1 MEHSK
6 SQAATYNA
14 PLPWLLWALAF
25 LVVSYTTRNPLY
37 LVLACVVLWATV
49 EAHAQQLSLRLF
61 LTVLLLGTVWNFVTV
76 HVGNTVL
83 FALPETWFLIGGS
96 YTLEA
101 ALYGALNGLAL
112 ALILSTFGFLMVQLS
127 PRDMIRLTPPALYE
141 AGLVLSVALTFLPQG
156 RETLEEIRQAQ
167 AVRGHRVKGLRD
179 LLPLF
184 LPLLITALE
193 RALQLAETLEARAFT
208 SWRGR
213 RSWHTAALFIVALLL
228 LLLGSGGAL
237 LGWPSW
243 INSALLIAGVLAVG
257 WGIGLAGAAMPG
269 AAPYASRR
277 TALTPGAWL
286 ISGATVAAL
295 ALWGVLLFSQPQV
308 LAYEVYPHPTAPSLS
323 VWAVLALLLL
333 AVPAFTRVGR
343 VASAPQPRAPVLE
356 PVAKVTLPPRIVFEG
371 LTFAYPGGAAPLLR
385 DVSCA
390 IEPGAFVLVT
400 GPSGVGKSTL
410 LRCINGLVPQATG
423 GRIGGHVWVGE
434 ADALRAG
441 PRIMARQVGLVVQSP
456 EAGFVADRVEDEV
469 AFSLEN
475 RFRGGEGESVAP
487 EALTA
492 RLEET
497 LTRVGVAHLRERP
510 LTQLSGGERQRVA
523 LAAALALHPPILL
536 LDEPLSQLD
545 PQGAEDLLA
554 FLQQLHAEG
563 MTIVITEHR
572 LERVLPLVTDV
583 IYLPGDGGLWH
594 EAPHDAAPRLPSPPP
609 VVALSAALG
618 WSPPALSVAEARAR
632 LDESGIAARA
642 FNVGCSEPVLR
653 PSVPRSPDLLDLTGL
668 QASYNGHP
676 ILRGATLAL
685 GEGELLALIGPNGA
699 GKTTL
704 LKAVVGAL
712 ALQGGRIHLRGE
724 DITSWDLPA
733 RCRRIGYLPQE
744 PDLLLFSETVRA
756 ELEVTLRN
764 HAMADGRVLPLLAHL
779 GLEAYAEAYPR
790 DLSVGERQ
798 RVALGAIAVVEPE
811 VLLLDE
817 PTRGL
822 DMALKVA
829 LGELLRGWCAEGRS
843 VLLVTHDVEW
853 VAQFADRV
861 ALLEAG
867 VVAAE
872 GAPAAV
878 LGARETFTPQMLQ
891 VLPGAGVLNLSQVQE
906 LLLPQ
911 QC

>member
-6 SQAATYNA
+6 SQSLTANA
-14 PLPWLLWALAF
+14 PVPWLLWALAF
-25 LVVSYTTRNPLY
+25 LLVSYTTRNPLY
-37 LVLACVVLWATV
+37 LLLACIVLWMTA
-49 EAHAQQLSLRLF
+49 EAHRQQLSLRLF
-61 LTVLLLGTVWNFVTV
+61 ATVVTLGTVWNFVTV
-76 HVGNTVL
+76 HVGQTVL
-83 FALPETWFLIGGS
+83 FSLPGTWFLIGGP

-112 ALILSTFGFLMVQLS
+112 ALILSTFGFLMAQLS
-127 PRDMIRLTPPALYE
+127 PRDLIRLTPPALYE

-167 AVRGHRVKGLRD
+167 AVRGHRIKGLRD
-179 LLPLF
+179 LLPLL

-193 RALQLAETLEARAFT
+193 RALQLAETMEARAFT

-213 RSWHTAALFIVALLL
+213 RSRGMASLLVMALLL
-228 LLLGSGGAL
+228 LLSGSGGAL

-243 INSALLIAGVLAVG
+243 VNSSLLIAGVLAVG
-257 WGIGLAGAAMPG
+257 WGIGRMGAVMPG
-269 AAPYASRR
+269 ASPN
-277 TALTPGAWL
+277 ALQRAAFTPGAWL
-286 ISGATVAAL
+286 MSGATVTAL
-295 ALWGVLLFSQPQV
+295 ALWGLLLLTQSQV
-308 LAYEVYPHPTAPSLS
+308 LAYEVYPRPTAPSLS
-323 VWAVLALLLL
+323 VWAILALLLL
-333 AVPAFTRVGR
+333 VAPAFTRAGR
-343 VASAPQPRAPVLE
+343 VFPAPQLRALAPASLARV
-356 PVAKVTLPPRIVFEG
+356 VLPPRIAFEG
-371 LTFAYPGGAAPLLR
+371 LTFAYPGIATPLLR
-385 DVSCA
+385 DVHCA

-423 GRIGGHVWVGE
+423 GHIGGHVWVGE
-434 ADALRAG
+434 LDALRAG
-441 PRIMARQVGLVVQSP
+441 PRIMARQVGFVVQSP

-475 RFRGGEGESVAP
+475 WSRGQGVEFGTR
-487 EALTA
+487 EALSA

-497 LTRVGVAHLRERP
+497 LTRVGVVHLRDRP

-545 PQGAEDLLA
+545 PQGAKDLLA

-572 LERVLPLVTDV
+572 LERLLPLVTDV

-594 EAPHDAAPRLPSPPP
+594 AAPHEAAPRLPSPPP

-618 WSPPALSVAEARAR
+618 WSPPALSVAEARLR
-632 LDESGIAARA
+632 LDESGIATSALRVAR
-642 FNVGCSEPVLR
+642 SKSPSM
-653 PSVPRSPDLLDLTGL
+653 PSVSTPLTLLRLSEL
-668 QASYNGHP
+668 QASYNGQP
-676 ILRGATLAL
+676 VLRGATLAL
-685 GEGELLALIGPNGA
+685 GEGELLALVGSNGA

-712 ALQGGRIHLRGE
+712 PLEGGRIYLREE

-764 HAMADGRVLPLLAHL
+764 HAMADGRVMPLLAHL
-779 GLEAYAEAYPR
+779 GLAAYAGAYPR

-829 LGELLRGWCAEGRS
+829 LGELLRGWCAKGRS

-867 VVAAE
+867 VVVAE

-878 LGARETFTPQMLQ
+878 LGAREAFTPQMLQ
-891 VLPGAGVLNLSQVQE
+891 VLPGVGVLSVSQAQE

-911 QC
+911 RC

>member
-1 MEHSK
+1 MLEYSK
-6 SQAATYNA
+6 SRTSTKPA
-14 PLPWLLWALAF
+14 PVPWLLWALAF

-37 LVLACVVLWATV
+37 LVLACIVLWATV
-49 EAHAQQLSLRLF
+49 EAHAQRLSLRLF

-76 HVGNTVL
+76 HVGDTVL
-83 FALPETWFLIGGS
+83 FALPGTWFLIGGP

-127 PRDMIRLTPPALYE
+127 PRDLIRLTPPALYE

-179 LLPLF
+179 LLPLL

-193 RALQLAETLEARAFT
+193 RALQLAEAMEARGFT

-213 RSWHTAALFIVALLL
+213 ESRRTSALFVVALLA

-237 LGWPSW
+237 LGWSSW
-243 INSALLIAGVLAVG
+243 INSGLLLTGVLAVG
-257 WGIGLAGAAMPG
+257 WGIGRTGAMTSGSDPR
-269 AAPYASRR
+269 ASRR
-277 TALTPGAWL
+277 AALTPGAWL
-286 ISGATVAAL
+286 MLGGTVAAFL
-295 ALWGVLLFSQPQV
+295 LWGMLLFTQPQA
-308 LAYEVYPHPTAPSLS
+308 LAYEVYPYPTAPSLS
-323 VWAVLALLLL
+323 AWAILALLLL
-333 AVPAFTRVGR
+333 LAPAFTRVGR
-343 VASAPQPRAPVLE
+343 AALLPQPRALAPAPVTR
-356 PVAKVTLPPRIVFEG
+356 AAQPPRIVFERV
-371 LTFAYPGGAAPLLR
+371 TFAYPGTAAPLLR
-385 DVSCA
+385 NVHCV

-441 PRIMARQVGLVVQSP
+441 PRIMARQVGFVVQSP

-475 RFRGGEGESVAP
+475 QLRGGAGQSVTP

-497 LTRVGVAHLRERP
+497 LARVGVAQLRECP
-510 LTQLSGGERQRVA
+510 LAQLSGGERQRVA
-523 LAAALALHPPILL
+523 LAAALALRPPILL

-545 PQGAEDLLA
+545 PQGAEDLLV

-563 MTIVITEHR
+563 MTIVMTEHR
-572 LERVLPLVTDV
+572 LERVLPLATDV
-583 IYLPGDGGLWH
+583 IFLPGDGGLWH
-594 EAPHDAAPRLPSPPP
+594 ETPRGAAPRLPSPPP
-609 VVALSAALG
+609 VVALSAVMG
-618 WSPPALSVAEARAR
+618 WTPPALSVAEARVR
-632 LDESGIAARA
+632 FGESAPALQAIIAAR
-642 FNVGCSEPVLR
+642 SEPVST
-653 PSVPRSPDLLDLTGL
+653 PAPLLHLADL
-668 QASYNGHP
+668 QAAYNGQP
-676 ILRGATLAL
+676 VLRGVTLTL
-685 GEGELLALIGPNGA
+685 GAGELLALIGPNGA

-704 LKAVVGAL
+704 LKTVVGAL
-712 ALQGGRIHLRGE
+712 PLQEGRIRLREE

-764 HAMADGRVLPLLAHL
+764 HGMLDGRVSPLLAHL
-779 GLEAYAEAYPR
+779 GLAAHAEAYPR

-829 LGELLRGWCAEGRS
+829 LGELLQSWCARGRS

-867 VVAAE
+867 VIAAE

-878 LGARETFTPQMLQ
+878 LRLRETFTPQMLQ
-891 VLPGAGVLNLSQVQE
+891 LLPGAGLLTVGQVQQ
-906 LLLPQ
+906 LLASRNT
-911 QC
+911 